1 MLLNQEFVQNKEQL
15 RNFLK
20 FPRFTKKAFEAGN
33 ANNAKATVHREMI
46 SSLKLQDGQPIGRA
60 YAYVTQKGQR
70 NQQLNRR
77 QSALNHLRGKG
88 YIEDENQEHSE
99 K

>member
-33 ANNAKATVHREMI
+33 AKAAVHREMI

-60 YAYVTQKGQR
+60 YAYVT
-70 NQQLNRR
+70 
-77 QSALNHLRGKG
+77 
-88 YIEDENQEHSE
+88 
-99 K
+99 